1 MFLLSQAQMSA
12 PIWFLN
18 LQVLLRSAQVEPGNT
33 SQTHNSTIL
42 RSASTEI
49 ETDDFN
55 AFASSENKIAQSYY
69 RGVAYLKTIICK
81 NSCRKAK
88 SLWLLH

>member
-1 MFLLSQAQMSA
+1 MFLLSQAQISA

-18 LQVLLRSAQVEPGNT
+18 LQVLLRSAQAEPGNT

-42 RSASTEI
+42 RSASTET

-55 AFASSENKIAQSYY
+55 AFASSENEFAGSHYC
-69 RGVAYLKTIICK
+69 GVAYLKTIICK
-81 NSCRKAK
+81 NSCCEAK
-88 SLWLLH
+88 SLWQLL